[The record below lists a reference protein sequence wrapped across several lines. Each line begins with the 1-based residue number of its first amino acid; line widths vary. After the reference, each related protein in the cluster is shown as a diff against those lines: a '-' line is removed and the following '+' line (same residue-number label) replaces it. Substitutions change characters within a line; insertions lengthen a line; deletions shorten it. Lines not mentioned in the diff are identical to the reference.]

1 VHQKKKEKYSKYK
14 WKNWFRRR
22 ASVEAVISHLKH
34 GYGLA
39 RNFLKGTAGDA
50 INLMLSAAAFNFN
63 KLLSKQAYIF
73 LLLKLR
79 FCC

>member
-1 VHQKKKEKYSKYK
+1 LKIL
-14 WKNWFRRR
+14 FRRR

-63 KLLSKQAYIF
+63 KLLSKLAFIF
-73 LLLKLR
+73 RSLKYAI
-79 FCC
+79 FCYFVFL